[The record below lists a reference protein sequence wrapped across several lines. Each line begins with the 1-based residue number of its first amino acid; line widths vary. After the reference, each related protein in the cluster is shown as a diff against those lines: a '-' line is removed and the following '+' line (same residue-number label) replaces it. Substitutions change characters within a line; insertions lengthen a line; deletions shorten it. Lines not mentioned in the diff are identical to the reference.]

1 MWITSS
7 LEAAKAPT
15 NIALGNFDGVHLGH
29 QQVMAQILARPLST
43 HAKSSIEIASEIAS
57 TSASTVPSNGLRNNQ
72 SLSAF
77 HSGVLAS
84 GYSQL
89 PTTAGEVTADLSA
102 STLAAAPELPTS
114 GAYATVVTFSPHP
127 HEYFSGT
134 ARPLLT
140 PVAENAWQLAQLG
153 IHQLVMLPFNHALA
167 ELSPQEFVEKILI
180 RGLKAQRISVGSDFH
195 FGKGR
200 SGNAQMLMDI
210 AAAYGVPVVLVPLKH
225 EKGDR
230 ISSSRI
236 REALQSGSPTTATQ
250 LLGRPYTLTGR
261 VVQGKQLG
269 RTIGFPTANL
279 QLPAK
284 KFLPCTGV
292 YSVRIYGTPNADA
305 EPLKGVMNIG
315 HRPTVNGQTLSIEV
329 HILNWAGDLY
339 GKMLTVS
346 LESFVRAEQKFDSLD
361 ALKSQIAKDRDI
373 AAATL

>member
-140 PVAENAWQLAQLG
+140 PVAEKAWQLAQLG

-200 SGNAQMLMDI
+200 EGNVNLLQTHAVEHRFGFTYI
-210 AAAYGVPVVLVPLKH
+210 PPVIVRDQPV
-225 EKGDR
+225 
-230 ISSSRI
+230 SSSRI
-236 REALQSGSPTTATQ
+236 RLCLSEGRMEDAAT
-250 LLGRPYTLTGR
+250 LLGRPYQIYGR
-261 VVQGKQLG
+261 VQHGHQQIG
-269 RTIGFPTANL
+269 RAS
-279 QLPAK
+279 
-284 KFLPCTGV
+284 CRERV
-292 YSVRIYGTPNADA
+292 
-305 EPLKGVMNIG
+305 
-315 HRPTVNGQTLSIEV
+315 
-329 HILNWAGDLY
+329 
-339 GKMLTVS
+339 
-346 LESFVRAEQKFDSLD
+346 
-361 ALKSQIAKDRDI
+361 
-373 AAATL
+373 